1 MKEKI
6 YLIPLKKYLSEEI
19 SPKQL
24 AHLLDELTFD
34 YSQKIIELHLTNNE
48 SDIYVHEETSNFLY
62 HLKRLRDVLKKCKA

>member
-6 YLIPLKKYLSEEI
+6 YLKPLKKYLSEDI

-24 AHLLDELTFD
+24 SHLLDELSFD
-34 YSQKIIELHLTNNE
+34 YSQKIIELHLANDE
-48 SDIYVHEETSNFLY
+48 SDLYIHEETCNFLY